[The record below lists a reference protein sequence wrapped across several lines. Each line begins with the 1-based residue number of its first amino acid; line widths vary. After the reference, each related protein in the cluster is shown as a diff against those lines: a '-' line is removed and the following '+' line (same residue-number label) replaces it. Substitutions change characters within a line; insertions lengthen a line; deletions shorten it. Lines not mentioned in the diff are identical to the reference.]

1 MFAARSFATQ
11 QRFQREDSAL
21 EDRLFSA
28 LSPVQANPEFVD
40 SLKVRLTSSPG
51 ITVERRTDLAAAAV
65 IGFGLFAG
73 VFAVWMLLMARYF
86 FRRRKGGNASTD

>member
-11 QRFQREDSAL
+11 QRFQVEDSAL

-28 LSPVQANPEFVD
+28 LNPVQANPEFVD
-40 SLKVRLTSSPG
+40 SLKVRLTRSPG
-51 ITVERRTDLAAAAV
+51 VTVERRTDLAAAAV
-65 IGFGLFAG
+65 IGFGLFTG

-86 FRRRKGGNASTD
+86 FRRRKAGSAGTQ